1 MQHFILQPQ
10 QCGYPPGRGVETGRG
25 RGRGVVGRGCG
36 RQAITLAMAMA
47 KWRCKKMLAALTKGA
62 WQAGCKREGE
72 WGGGRGVA
80 R

>member
-10 QCGYPPGRGVETGRG
+10 QCGYPPGRGGVERGRGRG
-25 RGRGVVGRGCG
+25 RGRGVGGRGCG

-62 WQAGCKREGE
+62 WQAGCEREGE
-72 WGGGRGVA
+72 SG
-80 R
+80 